1 MINTIWPIPSVVY
14 VLSPVD
20 PIFVSSK
27 PLNQILDNY
36 CLCGLD
42 GTQKWNFKTPM
53 EKIVPIEPCKTG
65 KKKWIE
71 EYDFTDKI
79 ELLSGVIKGLLSPE
93 NPGLQKVIVKSKRK
107 SNNAKGKKWSRRR
120 SQYIGVS
127 KNGTSYQV
135 LIAVEG
141 RKTYLGS
148 FEDEREA
155 ALTFDFY
162 SILLHS
168 VEANTN
174 FSYTAS
180 SIKEMITNYRLFNNT
195 FNAAYY
201 LQSNILM

>member
-1 MINTIWPIPSVVY
+1 ME
-14 VLSPVD
+14 VD
-20 PIFVSSK
+20 
-27 PLNQILDNY
+27 
-36 CLCGLD
+36 
-42 GTQKWNFKTPM
+42 QKEKFKAPM

-71 EYDFTDKI
+71 EHDFTDKI
-79 ELLSGVIKGLLSPE
+79 ELLTGVIKGLLSPE
-93 NPGLQKVIVKSKRK
+93 NPGIQRVIVKSKRK

-135 LIAVEG
+135 LIAVDG

-148 FEDEREA
+148 FEDETEA
-155 ALTFDFY
+155 AVTFDFY

>member
-1 MINTIWPIPSVVY
+1 
-14 VLSPVD
+14 
-20 PIFVSSK
+20 
-27 PLNQILDNY
+27 
-36 CLCGLD
+36 
-42 GTQKWNFKTPM
+42 
-53 EKIVPIEPCKTG
+53 
-65 KKKWIE
+65 
-71 EYDFTDKI
+71 
-79 ELLSGVIKGLLSPE
+79 
-93 NPGLQKVIVKSKRK
+93 
-107 SNNAKGKKWSRRR
+107 
-120 SQYIGVS
+120 VS